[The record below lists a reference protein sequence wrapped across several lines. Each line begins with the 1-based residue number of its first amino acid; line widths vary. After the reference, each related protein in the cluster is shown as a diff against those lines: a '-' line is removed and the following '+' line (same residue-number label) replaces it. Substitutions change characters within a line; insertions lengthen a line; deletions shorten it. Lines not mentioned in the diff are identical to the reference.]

1 MEPRTSVNSDY
12 YYSSRVTACDSP
24 MTRQTLISLD
34 GITPYAGCMRL
45 RDVAYTR
52 GEVTSQSLWSR
63 YDRRFV
69 GITRHNALR

>member
-34 GITPYAGCMRL
+34 GITPCWL
-45 RDVAYTR
+45 RALTRRFVYTR